1 MAVWMSISFAVDDAD
16 EFVVDPNMD
25 RLFGNFGYALW
36 FAGTTI
42 ALLVVLCAALVGLRG
57 ELIPKWLA
65 WVSVLVAIT
74 MLASFAFI
82 PFLIWLGWV
91 LVVSLMWLFWK
102 PARRCRTGG
111 ADGLGLVS
119 SGCSRWSGRRL

>member
-25 RLFGNFGYALW
+25 RLFGNLGYALW
-36 FAGTTI
+36 FGGTTI
-42 ALLVVLCAALVGLRG
+42 ALLVVLCVALVGLRG
-57 ELIPKWLA
+57 QLIPRWLA

-74 MLASFAFI
+74 MLASFVFL

-91 LVVSLMWLFWK
+91 LVVSLVWLFWK
-102 PARRCRTGG
+102 PKPEVAAPAAPAG
-111 ADGLGLVS
+111 
-119 SGCSRWSGRRL
+119 